1 MMRSRKASK
10 KVLNKPTIL
19 ESNHQ
24 EGVLEKSR
32 APLFLAKKTDSFMK
46 GNLLKGVIMFTFLVV
61 AFLVLT
67 VIVISA
73 VFIGVF
79 GGFGL
84 FVVADVIVAIWIF
97 WHIFHHKKD

>member
-1 MMRSRKASK
+1 
-10 KVLNKPTIL
+10 
-19 ESNHQ
+19 
-24 EGVLEKSR
+24 
-32 APLFLAKKTDSFMK
+32 
-46 GNLLKGVIMFTFLVV
+46 MFTFLIV
-61 AFLVLT
+61 AFLLLT

-73 VFIGVF
+73 AFIGIF